1 MELSA
6 LQIASIQFIVTC
18 CFFYMEALL
27 HYNIGKTGGICCN
40 YPKLKDNLK
49 IMIIIATFATLS
61 TIATYLIKNKL
72 SKKENE

>member
-6 LQIASIQFIVTC
+6 LHIAYIQFIVTC

-27 HYNIGKTGGICCN
+27 HYNIGKTGSICCN
-40 YPKLKDNLK
+40 YPVLKDNLK
-49 IMIIIATFATLS
+49 IMSIIATFAILS
-61 TIATYLIKNKL
+61 TITTYIIKNKL

>member
-40 YPKLKDNLK
+40 YPILKDNLK
-49 IMIIIATFATLS
+49 IMGIIATFATLS
-61 TIATYLIKNKL
+61 TIATHLIKKKL
-72 SKKENE
+72 SKKKNE

>member
-40 YPKLKDNLK
+40 YPILKDNLK
-49 IMIIIATFATLS
+49 IMSIIATFATLS

-72 SKKENE
+72 IKKENE